1 MNTFTDKDKCVTV
14 DAVPALSPHTF
25 QSVYQN
31 FTRMLLSPEKMEIF
45 HRKND
50 RILIIY
56 VLEDTGTI
64 PI

>member
-14 DAVPALSPHTF
+14 DAVATLSPRTF

-31 FTRMLLSPEKMEIF
+31 FTGMLLSPETVEVF
-45 HRKND
+45 LRKSD
-50 RILIIY
+50 RLLIIY